1 MSLSPLPTQIEGAL
15 FLAQRQVALL
25 ADAPRVGKTGAA
37 LLAADMIL
45 ARTIL
50 IVTTASG
57 RGVWKA
63 ALPIWTQLDRSVAV
77 VTPKNAEADADVL
90 IVGWPS
96 VADAKVRAALMRRR
110 FDLAILDEDHYAKS
124 LEAKRTQAVYGDRE
138 QAVIRRARVVWPLS
152 GTPYPHSPADGYP
165 RLAALAPERLA
176 ADPDRGWPDVSD
188 QGDFLHRYC
197 QIRRKKLSGFNWID
211 VVVGGKNENELAA
224 RMAGFYL
231 RRTQEDVGIRPPV
244 YEDLPLV
251 IDEKTRRQVN
261 GNVDAVRVIEAAE
274 KGQTRELEMHLGPL
288 RRLTGEIK
296 ARMAADAVAEEFDCG
311 LDRIALMYWHRDV
324 GDILAE
330 KLAKFGVVRLDG
342 STAPAARDAAVA
354 AFQSGEARVFLG
366 QIVAAGEAIDLSA
379 SAVLWFVETSFTPKD
394 QAQAAL
400 RITNHGQKRQAVVKV
415 VTLAGTI
422 DEAIQSR
429 LRMLWT
435 TIRKVMA

>member
-1 MSLSPLPTQIEGAL
+1 MSILPLPTQIEGAL
-15 FLAQRQVALL
+15 FLAQRKTALL
-25 ADAPRVGKTGAA
+25 ADSPRVGKTGAA
-37 LLAADMIL
+37 LIAADMIL
-45 ARTIL
+45 ARSIL

-57 RGVWKA
+57 RGVWRA
-63 ALPIWTQLDRSVAV
+63 ALAVWTRLERSIAI
-77 VTPKNAEADADVL
+77 VTPKSADASADVL

-96 VADAKVRAALMRRR
+96 VADPKARAALMHRQ

-124 LEAKRTQAVYGDRE
+124 LGAKRTQAVYGPRA
-138 QAVIRRARVVWPLS
+138 QSVIRNAAVVWPLS
-152 GTPYPHSPADGYP
+152 GTPLPHSPNDGYP
-165 RLAALAPERLA
+165 RLAALAPERLE
-176 ADPDRGWPDVSD
+176 ADPARSWPDVTD
-188 QGDFLHRYC
+188 AEDFKHRYC

-211 VVVGGKNENELAA
+211 VVVGGKNEEELAA

-244 YEDLPLV
+244 YETLPLV
-251 IDEKTRRQVN
+251 IDEKTRRQVD
-261 GNVDAVRVIEAAE
+261 GDLDAVRVIEAAE

-296 ARMAADAVAEEFDCG
+296 ARMAADAVADEFECG
-311 LDRIALMYWHRDV
+311 LDRIVLMFWHRSV

-342 STAPAARDAAVA
+342 SSAPAERDKAVA
-354 AFQSGEARVFLG
+354 AFQAGEVRVFLG

-400 RITNHGQKRQAVVKV
+400 RITNHTQSRQAVVKV

-429 LRMLWT
+429 LKMLWG

>member
-1 MSLSPLPTQIEGAL
+1 MSLAPLPTQIEGAL
-15 FLAQRQVALL
+15 FLAQRGTALL

-45 ARTIL
+45 AQRIL

-57 RGVWKA
+57 RGVWLA
-63 ALPIWTQLDRSVAV
+63 ALKVWTKIERSVAIV
-77 VTPKNAEADADVL
+77 APKNADVEADVL

-96 VADAKVRAALMRRR
+96 VADPKVRAALMRRH
-110 FDLAILDEDHYAKS
+110 FDLAILDEDHYAKT
-124 LEAKRTQAVYGDRE
+124 LDAKRTQAVYGPRDE
-138 QAVIRRARVVWPLS
+138 SVIRNAAVVWPLS
-152 GTPYPHSPADGYP
+152 GTPFPHSPNDGYP
-165 RLAALAPERLA
+165 RLAALAPERLE
-176 ADPDRGWPDVSD
+176 ADPERGWPDVTD
-188 QGDFLHRYC
+188 ADDFKHRYC
-197 QIRRKKLSGFNWID
+197 QIRRKKLSSFNWID
-211 VVVGGKNENELAA
+211 VVVGGKNEDELAA

-251 IDEKTRRQVN
+251 IDEKTRKQVD
-261 GNVDAVRVIEAAE
+261 GDLDASRIIEAAE

-296 ARMAADAVAEEFDCG
+296 ARMAADAVVEEFECG
-311 LDRIALMYWHRDV
+311 LDRIVLMYWHRGV

-342 STAPAARDAAVA
+342 ATAPAERDRAVA
-354 AFQSGEARVFLG
+354 AFQAGEARVFLG

-379 SAVLWFVETSFTPKD
+379 SAVLWFIETSFTPKD

-400 RITNHGQKRQAVVKV
+400 RITNHTQRRQAVVKV

-422 DEAIQSR
+422 DEAMQSR